1 MQFQLKCEKKQESVS
16 FLSICITIFRDVV
29 SVHKPVTYILFKE
42 KSKYAIDQLPWLSQ
56 HRFLIIWDMQ
66 QRIIRQCHCFKD
78 SALFPKKI
86 RPCSWLY
93 LISRYGTLCINT
105 STYMH
110 IYTTALKKK
119 PHYKSYR
126 TCECCVKTMWKIMLN
141 NHIVLDQAGNV
152 PDTQYCFIR
161 SSFTWDDGKVFL
173 ITHFLYLCSGTL
185 KKYS

>member
-1 MQFQLKCEKKQESVS
+1 MWKKNQESVS
-16 FLSICITIFRDVV
+16 FLSICITIFKDVV

-78 SALFPKKI
+78 SALFPKKLD
-86 RPCSWLY
+86 PVH
-93 LISRYGTLCINT
+93 GCIWFYDMVHYV
-105 STYMH
+105 SILVHICTYIH
-110 IYTTALKKK
+110 LHWKKN
-119 PHYKSYR
+119 HYKSYR

-141 NHIVLDQAGNV
+141 NYIVLDQAGNV

>member
-1 MQFQLKCEKKQESVS
+1 
-16 FLSICITIFRDVV
+16 
-29 SVHKPVTYILFKE
+29 
-42 KSKYAIDQLPWLSQ
+42 
-56 HRFLIIWDMQ
+56 MQ

-93 LISRYGTLCINT
+93 LILRYGTLCINT

-119 PHYKSYR
+119 PIIKVIEHVNAVLKL
-126 TCECCVKTMWKIMLN
+126 CEKIMLN
-141 NHIVLDQAGNV
+141 NYIVLDQAGNV